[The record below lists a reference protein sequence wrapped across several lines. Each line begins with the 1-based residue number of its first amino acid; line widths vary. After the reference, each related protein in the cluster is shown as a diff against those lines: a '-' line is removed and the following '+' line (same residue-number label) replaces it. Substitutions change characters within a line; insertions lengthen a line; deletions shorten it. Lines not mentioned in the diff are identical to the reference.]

1 MSDAPNAKPN
11 ATDTVEKGESLWV
24 GAWHRLRKNK
34 MALAGGVFIL
44 LLAGLSFIGPFFLE
58 GDYYT
63 NTVLDD
69 KLLAPGEK
77 RLHRAE
83 PTNGGSGFRVDDI
96 LEPVSSQSAKAA
108 QLKVNSVTAEGA
120 IISLEIVEPGD
131 YSDEPPH
138 PVALAY
144 QISKSGPGQG
154 ATVRLTFTES
164 YILGT
169 DHLGRDQLGRIIKG
183 GQISLMVGMVAT
195 FVSLTIGI
203 GYGTISG
210 YFGGK
215 VDSVMMR
222 LVDILYSLP
231 FVIFVILL
239 MVFAKD
245 LGDSIDAWFKAR
257 GSEFSISGQ
266 WNMLLLFVAI
276 GAVEWLTMARIV
288 RGQVMSLRRQEFIEA
303 CISLGLPTRRIIFRH
318 MVPNVLGPVIVYTTL
333 TIPAVMLLEAFLSF
347 LGLGVQPPTPS
358 WGLLIKD
365 GADRM
370 REAWWML
377 VFPGALF
384 AITLFSFNFVGDGL
398 RDALD
403 PKPSKD

>member
-1 MSDAPNAKPN
+1 MNDTPTRPDAP
-11 ATDTVEKGESLWV
+11 DTVEKGESLWV
-24 GAWHRLRKNK
+24 GAWYRLRKNK

-63 NTVLDD
+63 NTVLED
-69 KLLAPGEK
+69 KLTAPD
-77 RLHRAE
+77 AE
-83 PTNGGSGFRVDDI
+83 YT
-96 LEPVSSQSAKAA
+96 
-108 QLKVNSVTAEGA
+108 
-120 IISLEIVEPGD
+120 
-131 YSDEPPH
+131 
-138 PVALAY
+138 
-144 QISKSGPGQG
+144 
-154 ATVRLTFTES
+154 
-164 YILGT
+164 LGT

-183 GQISLMVGMVAT
+183 GQISLLVGLVAT

-215 VDSVMMR
+215 IDSVMMR
-222 LVDILYSLP
+222 IVDILYSLP

-245 LGDSIDAWFKAR
+245 LGDSIDEWFRAR

-303 CISLGLPTRRIIFRH
+303 CISLGLPTHRILFRH
-318 MVPNVLGPVIVYTTL
+318 LVPNILGPVIVYTTL

-403 PKPSKD
+403 PKTSKD

>member
-1 MSDAPNAKPN
+1 MSDIPTTKPS
-11 ATDTVEKGESLWV
+11 AIDTVEKGESLWV
-24 GAWHRLRKNK
+24 GAWYRLRKNK

-44 LLAGLSFIGPFFLE
+44 LLAGLSFMGPFFLE

-63 NTVLDD
+63 NTVLED
-69 KLLAPGEK
+69 KLTAPG
-77 RLHRAE
+77 AE
-83 PTNGGSGFRVDDI
+83 YT
-96 LEPVSSQSAKAA
+96 
-108 QLKVNSVTAEGA
+108 
-120 IISLEIVEPGD
+120 
-131 YSDEPPH
+131 
-138 PVALAY
+138 
-144 QISKSGPGQG
+144 
-154 ATVRLTFTES
+154 
-164 YILGT
+164 LGT

-183 GQISLMVGMVAT
+183 GQISLLVGLVAT

-215 VDSVMMR
+215 IDSVMMR

-245 LGDSIDAWFKAR
+245 LGDSIDEWFRAR

-303 CISLGLPTRRIIFRH
+303 CISLGLPTRRILFRH
-318 MVPNVLGPVIVYTTL
+318 MVPNILGPVIVYTTL

-403 PKPSKD
+403 PKTSKD

>member
-1 MSDAPNAKPN
+1 MSDIPTTRPDAP
-11 ATDTVEKGESLWV
+11 DTVEKGESLWV

-44 LLAGLSFIGPFFLE
+44 LLAGLSFMGPFFLE

-69 KLLAPGEK
+69 KLTAPG
-77 RLHRAE
+77 
-83 PTNGGSGFRVDDI
+83 
-96 LEPVSSQSAKAA
+96 
-108 QLKVNSVTAEGA
+108 
-120 IISLEIVEPGD
+120 VE
-131 YSDEPPH
+131 Y
-138 PVALAY
+138 
-144 QISKSGPGQG
+144 
-154 ATVRLTFTES
+154 T
-164 YILGT
+164 LGT

-183 GQISLMVGMVAT
+183 GQISLLVGLVAT

-215 VDSVMMR
+215 IDSVMMR

-245 LGDSIDAWFKAR
+245 LGDSIDEWFRAR

-303 CISLGLPTRRIIFRH
+303 CISLGLPTRRILFRH
-318 MVPNVLGPVIVYTTL
+318 MVPNILGPVIVYTTL

-403 PKPSKD
+403 PKTSKD

>member
-1 MSDAPNAKPN
+1 MSDAHKAKPN

-24 GAWHRLRKNK
+24 GAWYRLRKNK

-63 NTVLDD
+63 NTVLED
-69 KLLAPGEK
+69 KLTAPGGEYT
-77 RLHRAE
+77 L
-83 PTNGGSGFRVDDI
+83 GS
-96 LEPVSSQSAKAA
+96 
-108 QLKVNSVTAEGA
+108 
-120 IISLEIVEPGD
+120 
-131 YSDEPPH
+131 
-138 PVALAY
+138 
-144 QISKSGPGQG
+144 
-154 ATVRLTFTES
+154 
-164 YILGT
+164 

-183 GQISLMVGMVAT
+183 GQISLLVGLVAT

-215 VDSVMMR
+215 IDSVMMR
-222 LVDILYSLP
+222 IVDILYSLP

-245 LGDSIDAWFKAR
+245 LGDSIDEWFRAR

-303 CISLGLPTRRIIFRH
+303 CISLGLPTRRILFRH
-318 MVPNVLGPVIVYTTL
+318 MVPNILGPVIVYTTL

-403 PKPSKD
+403 PKTSKD

>member
-1 MSDAPNAKPN
+1 MSDAPNAKPS
-11 ATDTVEKGESLWV
+11 AIDTVEKGESLWV

-44 LLAGLSFIGPFFLE
+44 LLAGLSFMGPFFLE

-63 NTVLDD
+63 NTVLED
-69 KLLAPGEK
+69 KLTAPG
-77 RLHRAE
+77 AE
-83 PTNGGSGFRVDDI
+83 YT
-96 LEPVSSQSAKAA
+96 
-108 QLKVNSVTAEGA
+108 
-120 IISLEIVEPGD
+120 
-131 YSDEPPH
+131 
-138 PVALAY
+138 
-144 QISKSGPGQG
+144 
-154 ATVRLTFTES
+154 
-164 YILGT
+164 LGT

-183 GQISLMVGMVAT
+183 GQISLLVGLVAT

-215 VDSVMMR
+215 IDSVMMR

-245 LGDSIDAWFKAR
+245 LGDSIDEWFRAR

-303 CISLGLPTRRIIFRH
+303 CISLGLPTRRILFRH
-318 MVPNVLGPVIVYTTL
+318 MVPNILGPVIVYTTL

-403 PKPSKD
+403 PKTSKD

>member
-1 MSDAPNAKPN
+1 MNDTPTRPDAP
-11 ATDTVEKGESLWV
+11 DTVEKGESLWV
-24 GAWHRLRKNK
+24 GAWYRLRKNK

-63 NTVLDD
+63 NTVLED
-69 KLLAPGEK
+69 KLTAPGGEYT
-77 RLHRAE
+77 L
-83 PTNGGSGFRVDDI
+83 GS
-96 LEPVSSQSAKAA
+96 
-108 QLKVNSVTAEGA
+108 
-120 IISLEIVEPGD
+120 
-131 YSDEPPH
+131 
-138 PVALAY
+138 
-144 QISKSGPGQG
+144 
-154 ATVRLTFTES
+154 
-164 YILGT
+164 

-183 GQISLMVGMVAT
+183 GQISLLVGLVAT

-215 VDSVMMR
+215 IDSVMMR
-222 LVDILYSLP
+222 IVDILYSLP

-245 LGDSIDAWFKAR
+245 LGDSIDEWFRAR
-257 GSEFSISGQ
+257 GSDFSISGQ

-303 CISLGLPTRRIIFRH
+303 CISLGLPTRRILFRH
-318 MVPNVLGPVIVYTTL
+318 MVPNILGPVIVYTTL

-403 PKPSKD
+403 PKTSKD

>member
-1 MSDAPNAKPN
+1 MNDTPTRADAP
-11 ATDTVEKGESLWV
+11 DTVEKGESLWV

-44 LLAGLSFIGPFFLE
+44 LLAGLSFMGPFFLE

-63 NTVLDD
+63 NTVLED
-69 KLLAPGEK
+69 KLQPPG
-77 RLHRAE
+77 
-83 PTNGGSGFRVDDI
+83 
-96 LEPVSSQSAKAA
+96 
-108 QLKVNSVTAEGA
+108 
-120 IISLEIVEPGD
+120 GD
-131 YSDEPPH
+131 YP
-138 PVALAY
+138 L
-144 QISKSGPGQG
+144 G
-154 ATVRLTFTES
+154 A
-164 YILGT
+164 

-183 GQISLMVGMVAT
+183 GQISLLVGLVAT

-245 LGDSIDAWFKAR
+245 LGDSVDAWFKAR

-288 RGQVMSLRRQEFIEA
+288 RGQVMSLRQQEFIEA

-403 PKPSKD
+403 PKTSKD